1 MLQINNVKN
10 YQYFICK
17 EVIIK
22 KFIITFFILFIFIVI
37 SSINLFLLSNQ
48 NSNYSNNDYSEHY
61 FSNDNFIWP
70 LPGYHQITSYF
81 GPRKTP
87 TAGAS
92 SNHSGVDIA
101 AAEGSSIYS
110 ISSGLVTHTGF
121 KGANGH
127 TIIIENNNFEFIYTH
142 VSPFYIVNIG
152 DYIEKNNIIGYVG
165 PKYLSSGNASYID
178 SSGKYTNGA
187 TTGPHLH
194 LGIKKDGI
202 AVNPLLF
209 FE

>member
-1 MLQINNVKN
+1 MLQIDNVKN
-10 YQYFICK
+10 YHYFIYK
-17 EVIIK
+17 EAIIK
-22 KFIITFFILFIFIVI
+22 KFIIIFFILSFFIII
-37 SSINLFLLSNQ
+37 SSIDLFLLSNQ
-48 NSNYSNNDYSEHY
+48 YSNYSNHNYSGHY

-70 LPGYHQITSYF
+70 VPGYHQITSYF
-81 GPRKTP
+81 GPRKAP
-87 TAGAS
+87 TASAS

-110 ISSGLVTHTGF
+110 VCSGIVTHVGF
-121 KGANGH
+121 KGAYGH
-127 TIIIENNNFEFIYTH
+127 TIIIKNNNMEFLYAH
-142 VSPFYIVNIG
+142 VSPIYIVHIG
-152 DYIEKNNIIGYVG
+152 DYITQNTIIGYVG
-165 PKYLSSGNASYID
+165 PKYLSTGNSSYMD
-178 SSGKYTNGA
+178 SSSRYTNGA